1 VRHLVRHA
9 GGVLLFGSNKLA
21 CLGRMAQGFWDG
33 RKASLGIRF
42 RPS

>member
-1 VRHLVRHA
+1 LARHA
-9 GGVLLFGSNKLA
+9 GGVLLFGSHKLA
-21 CLGRMAQGFWDG
+21 CLRRMAQGFSDG